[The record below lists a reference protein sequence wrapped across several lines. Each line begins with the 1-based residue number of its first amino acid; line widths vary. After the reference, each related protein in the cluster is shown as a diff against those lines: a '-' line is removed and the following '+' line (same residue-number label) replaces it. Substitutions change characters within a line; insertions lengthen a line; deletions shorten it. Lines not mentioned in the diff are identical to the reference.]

1 VTDSSDAYEQH
12 AKTFLETRDAS
23 NVGSDIVE
31 RWCKK
36 IPTGA
41 CGLELGCGGGYPI
54 TRVLDAADFKLWA
67 IDSSPTLVAAFES
80 RFPQIPVRCER
91 VQESDFFGLRFDFVV
106 SVGLLFLLEEAD
118 QEKLIRDVANVL
130 LPGGRWLLTAPVETG
145 GWVDTLSGTRCTSLG
160 TDKYHRLFN
169 NAGFKV
175 EAQYVDH
182 GENNY
187 YDLVL

>member
-1 VTDSSDAYEQH
+1 MTDSSDAYEQH
-12 AKTFLETRDAS
+12 AKTFLETRDVSA
-23 NVGSDIVE
+23 VGSNIVE
-31 RWCKK
+31 QWCKK
-36 IPTGA
+36 IPARA

-54 TRVLDAADFKLWA
+54 TQLLDAADFKLWA

-106 SVGLLFLLEEAD
+106 SVGLLFLLDESD
-118 QEKLIRDVANVL
+118 QEKLTRDVAKVL

-145 GWVDTLSGTRCTSLG
+145 DWVDALSGIHCMSLG
-160 TDKYHRLFN
+160 TERYHQLFN
-169 NAGFKV
+169 NAGFKL